1 MAQHN
6 AIKFFE
12 AKKVR
17 TVWDDIE
24 EKCYFSIVDV
34 VAVCCMPIQ
43 LRLRSIEKRKDI
55 RGNVFSFCSCFGRKS
70 NKYLR

>member
-24 EKCYFSIVDV
+24 EKSLLSKEIFSDMI
-34 VAVCCMPIQ
+34 
-43 LRLRSIEKRKDI
+43 
-55 RGNVFSFCSCFGRKS
+55 
-70 NKYLR
+70 

>member
-24 EKCYFSIVDV
+24 EKCYSSIVDV
-34 VAVCCMPIQ
+34 VTVCCMPIQ
-43 LRLRSIEKRKDI
+43 LRLR
-55 RGNVFSFCSCFGRKS
+55 
-70 NKYLR
+70 

>member
-34 VAVCCMPIQ
+34 VAGWCMGSQ
-43 LRLRSIEKRKDI
+43 LRLR
-55 RGNVFSFCSCFGRKS
+55 
-70 NKYLR
+70 